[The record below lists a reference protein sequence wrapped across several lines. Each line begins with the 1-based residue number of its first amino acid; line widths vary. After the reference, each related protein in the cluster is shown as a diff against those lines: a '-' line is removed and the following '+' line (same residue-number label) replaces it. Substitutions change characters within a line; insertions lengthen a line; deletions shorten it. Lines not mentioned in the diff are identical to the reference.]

1 MIFIQEK
8 SKYKLFILCSLII
21 LPLLC
26 FLSLLI
32 GSSSVSLTT
41 LIDGLT
47 LKNNKAIEIVYTLR
61 MPRLILTILVGISL
75 SISGYLM
82 QVVSQNKLVSPSMV
96 GIIDGAL
103 MGIVFGQILNLT
115 FPYSTVIFSILGSFI
130 AISLVY
136 IIAIIVPGGFIKT
149 RFILIGIIV
158 SSIIGSI
165 SNLIAIKQS
174 FWQEAN
180 LFFLGTVSNA
190 KWGDV
195 YLVLI
200 SIFITLIPLIYL
212 STQLNGFYLSEE
224 ILISLGKP
232 VKFIKILSFIVAT
245 ILSAVT
251 ISVVGK
257 INFIGL
263 IVPNIVYLFK
273 QQSITKQLILNII
286 ISVYFMLIS
295 DILSKIIRYPYETQ
309 IAFVISCIGI
319 PFFFY
324 IIKTQGG
331 LKNG

>member
-1 MIFIQEK
+1 MISEVIFI
-8 SKYKLFILCSLII
+8 SKKFLIMTAFLI
-21 LPLLC
+21 PLLC
-26 FLSLLI
+26 MGSLLI
-32 GSSSVSLTT
+32 GSSSISFKVLM
-41 LIDGLT
+41 DGL
-47 LKNNKAIEIVYTLR
+47 LFRDAKSANLVYELR
-61 MPRLILTILVGISL
+61 MPRLLLTIMVGYSL
-75 SISGYLM
+75 SISGFLM
-82 QVVSQNKLVSPSMV
+82 QTVSKNKLVSPSMV

-103 MGIVFGQILNLT
+103 MGVVLSQLWNLN
-115 FPYSTVIFSILGSFI
+115 FSFVTPIAAILGALITVGFVYCI
-130 AISLVY
+130 A
-136 IIAIIVPGGFIKT
+136 AIIPGGFIKT

-195 YLVLI
+195 YLVFGSILI
-200 SIFITLIPLIYL
+200 VLIPLIYL
-212 STQLNGFYLSEE
+212 STQLDGFYLNEE

-232 VKFIKILSFIVAT
+232 VKFIKILSFIVAA
-245 ILSAVT
+245 ILSSVT

-263 IVPNIVYLFK
+263 IIPNIVYLFK
-273 QQSITKQLILNII
+273 QHSVFKQLFLNII
-286 ISVYFMLIS
+286 VSIYFMLIS
-295 DILSKIIRYPYETQ
+295 DILSKIIRYPFETQ

-324 IIKTQGG
+324 IIKLPSFQ
-331 LKNG
+331 K